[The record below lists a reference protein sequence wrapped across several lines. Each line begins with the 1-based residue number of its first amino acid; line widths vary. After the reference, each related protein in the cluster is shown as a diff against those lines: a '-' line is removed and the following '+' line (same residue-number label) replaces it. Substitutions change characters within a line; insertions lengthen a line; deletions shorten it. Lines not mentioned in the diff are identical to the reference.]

1 MSAGPSQPPPG
12 GIGDIVAPDDGDL
25 EDAAAFI
32 DPNAEDY
39 EVVADLDENDEAP
52 LSSDDED
59 DDAMGDADGPTP
71 KAGFADIHT
80 PPPSCSSSS
89 HRSKRQMYSHLGVP
103 NFPSVFSSTLGTFD
117 AKMAAPLRNFPP
129 ESMFGTCVTATLF
142 VVLTMTSATY
152 GDLFRT
158 DGRCTTVQ
166 RTSGPKSINGSP
178 DTCAGSASCFVVFA
192 RAPAAR
198 FLFTGMARRASTT
211 SEARATRMLAL
222 TNIFHT
228 RLFKATLRYY

>member
-1 MSAGPSQPPPG
+1 MLPFTTALGP
-12 GIGDIVAPDDGDL
+12 
-25 EDAAAFI
+25 
-32 DPNAEDY
+32 N
-39 EVVADLDENDEAP
+39 
-52 LSSDDED
+52 LSSK
-59 DDAMGDADGPTP
+59 APFSSNFLASCSP

-89 HRSKRQMYSHLGVP
+89 HRSNRQMYSHLGVP

-158 DGRCTTVQ
+158 DVRCTTVQ

-198 FLFTGMARRASTT
+198 FLFTGMARRASAT

-222 TNIFHT
+222 TNMFHT
-228 RLFKATLRYY
+228 RLFEATLRYYSRQTLKLVRVRRQSSVTDVSSLLYKQRYQR